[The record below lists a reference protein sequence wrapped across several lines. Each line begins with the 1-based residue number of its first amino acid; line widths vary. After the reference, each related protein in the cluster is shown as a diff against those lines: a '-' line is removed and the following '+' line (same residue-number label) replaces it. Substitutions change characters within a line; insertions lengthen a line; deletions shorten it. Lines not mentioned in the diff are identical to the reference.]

1 MYEAKVKMKK
11 LILIILTIIVLAII
25 IGWAYHF
32 TPKDR
37 KILMTI
43 RGDSMEPTLKDGQEV
58 LLNIDYYKRNP
69 IKRGDIIAF
78 KFRTI
83 KQPMVKRVIALPK
96 DKVEFKKDGIYVND
110 RKIKEDYLK
119 DPNYQFT
126 ALELKTILIP
136 LQANN
141 NLVPDNSYLCLSD
154 NRIRKNDSRQ
164 WGFLPKDYVIGKV
177 EYQ

>member
-1 MYEAKVKMKK
+1 MKK

-126 ALELKTILIP
+126 TLELKTILIP